1 MVNQVAHFVF
11 CCVKF
16 KHFCNTKVLGANLD
30 WNYGS
35 QGPDEW
41 PFLAQFPQC
50 SGLSQSPIDIDTEST
65 LLDKELGDIEFNDY
79 NQEINYLLKISSYTG
94 N

>member
-1 MVNQVAHFVF
+1 M
-11 CCVKF
+11 
-16 KHFCNTKVLGANLD
+16 KVLGANLD

-41 PFLAQFPQC
+41 PFLAQYPQC
-50 SGLSQSPIDIDTEST
+50 SGLSQSPIDIDTDST
-65 LLDKELGDIEFNDY
+65 LLDKELDDIQFNNY

-94 N
+94 NFKLRNNEISSYNL